1 MCPLHKYYVKGT
13 PLLMANYLH
22 DCVGGSAGT
31 GPHTP
36 HLVPL
41 RHRQIFYLAS
51 DAVEGQPVVVP
62 LLSAQ

>member
-1 MCPLHKYYVKGT
+1 MIVLAAVVARCWHG
-13 PLLMANYLH
+13 A
-22 DCVGGSAGT
+22 
-31 GPHTP
+31 

-41 RHRQIFYLAS
+41 RHGQIFYLAS

>member
-13 PLLMANYLH
+13 PLLIANYLH
-22 DCVGGSAGT
+22 DCVGGGAGT
-31 GPHTP
+31 GP